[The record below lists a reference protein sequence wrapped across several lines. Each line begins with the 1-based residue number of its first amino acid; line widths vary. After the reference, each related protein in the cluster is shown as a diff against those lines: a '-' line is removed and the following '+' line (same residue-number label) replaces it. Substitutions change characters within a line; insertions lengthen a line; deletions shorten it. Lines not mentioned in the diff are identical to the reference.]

1 MPDLHPF
8 AEGRLC
14 QDTVTVGGRGHTMEH
29 VGLFKGLHFC
39 DGGSVELMKGLRS
52 REMETHRDRKQTR
65 DCQVEGVELER
76 DCLMGTGFPLRR

>member
-29 VGLFKGLHFC
+29 VGIFKGLHLR
-39 DGGSVELMKGLRS
+39 DGGSVELMKGLWS
-52 REMETHRDRKQTR
+52 REMET
-65 DCQVEGVELER
+65 
-76 DCLMGTGFPLRR
+76 